1 VAKKKKTNA
10 KKKFNPYMWILGIVV
25 GLFLLN
31 VIVGVVRK
39 PAHLLTPIT
48 KYFYKVPSQT
58 WDSYQGIFETYET
71 QTLDASFLAAL
82 AQAESAGNPIA
93 TPYWEFTFQQDIL
106 SFFRPASSSLGL
118 YQMTYDTF
126 QDAKRFCFVDGR
138 IAVDAKKSDL
148 KNCWQNDFKFRFS
161 ASDSVHLTS
170 ARLSYY
176 TESSLRK
183 QGVKASRLQR
193 QQTAAIIQ
201 LCGPGKAQEFIRSG
215 FNVKKMGA
223 CGSHSVSAYIKRVF
237 SYKKTFMA
245 MR

>member
-1 VAKKKKTNA
+1 VAKKKKSNA
-10 KKKFNPYMWILGIVV
+10 KKKFNPYIWILGIFI

-71 QTLDASFLAAL
+71 STLDAEFLAAL

-93 TPYWEFTFQQDIL
+93 TPYWEFTLQQDIL
-106 SFFRPASSSLGL
+106 SLFRPASSSLGL

-126 QDAKRFCFVDGR
+126 QDAKRFCFVDGK
-138 IAVDAKKSDL
+138 IAMDAKKNEL
-148 KNCWQNDFKFRFS
+148 KHCWQNDFKFRFS
-161 ASDSVHLTS
+161 VSDSVHLTS

-176 TESSLRK
+176 TESSLKKYGAR
-183 QGVKASRLQR
+183 ASQLQR

-201 LCGPGKAQEFIRSG
+201 LCGPGKAPEFIRSG

-223 CGSHSVSAYIKRVF
+223 CGSHSVPAYIKRVF
-237 SYKKTFMA
+237 TYKKTFMA